1 MAGAGQA
8 GLQRAIQPLQGNPV
22 KSRAFNAFND
32 TTLETPVASAPST
45 TKRTTARKT
54 TRAAE
59 AKPLAAPEKAQI
71 KTTLIASC
79 GWPTDAALPERRRPA
94 KR

>member
-1 MAGAGQA
+1 
-8 GLQRAIQPLQGNPV
+8 LQY
-22 KSRAFNAFND
+22 D
-32 TTLETPVASAPST
+32 DLETPAATAPST
-45 TKRTTARKT
+45 TKRAASRKTAR
-54 TRAAE
+54 APE
-59 AKPLAAPEKAQI
+59 AKPQEAPEKAQI

>member
-1 MAGAGQA
+1 MQDNV
-8 GLQRAIQPLQGNPV
+8 L
-22 KSRAFNAFND
+22 D
-32 TTLETPVASAPST
+32 TPAASAPT
-45 TKRTTARKT
+45 ATKRAATRKTARPPEPK
-54 TRAAE
+54 AE
-59 AKPLAAPEKAQI
+59 AVPEKAQI

>member
-1 MAGAGQA
+1 MQD
-8 GLQRAIQPLQGNPV
+8 
-22 KSRAFNAFND
+22 ND
-32 TTLETPVASAPST
+32 LDTPAASAPPA
-45 TKRTTARKT
+45 TKRAAPRKTARPP
-54 TRAAE
+54 E
-59 AKPLAAPEKAQI
+59 AKAQAQAVPEKAQI